1 MNTYS
6 RAMRHIDMKD
16 VKQKHQEKIIEKQ
29 IKEERKI
36 QEDEYILSVLKEKE
50 SNWRLDLFG

>member
-29 IKEERKI
+29 IKEERQM
-36 QEDEYILSVLKEKE
+36 QENEHILSALKDKE
-50 SNWRLDLFG
+50 SNWRSELFG